1 MLLSSCPLAR
11 IIVSSSRSQL
21 LEDHLLSTAR
31 RASAFSRN
39 PLAELAGRWHD
50 LGKYHPDWQL
60 DLHANKHGRDHSTAG
75 AVHAAKHVSGAWGKV
90 LALIIAGHHSGLSD
104 MPKLAQRLHDKAL
117 AASEAIHETPAAVL
131 ASNVPSP
138 SRQPNDFDV
147 RMLYSALI
155 DADRLDAEAFEM
167 QRERPSRH
175 VPIAQL
181 QRRLD
186 AYIAKKEATV
196 SPLSSIRREIRI
208 ACETAAASAPGLFR
222 LTVPTGGGKT
232 LALMAFALRHAEAH
246 GKSRIIVAIPFTSII
261 EQTAQVY
268 RDVFGGRAV
277 LEHHSTTD
285 PDNGHWRQG
294 VDNWEAPVIVTTT
307 VQFFESLHTDRPG
320 RARKLHSLE
329 SAVIIVD
336 EAQTLPMDLAP
347 TIHDMIHKLIT
358 DYGCTVV
365 LSTASQPLPPQLYN
379 PTTKRLDKWPSDV
392 TEIMP
397 DVYSLEQRL
406 VRVKYDWTRCADKFS
421 YASLASEVA
430 MLPAALTITHR
441 RPDAQQ
447 LCQELDRA
455 LGDETT
461 LHLSTLMCA
470 AHRSEVLAAVK
481 RQPQCRVVSTQLVEA
496 GVDFSFPVVYKAL
509 SGLDSIVQA
518 AGRCNREGGAVLGDV
533 RVFDAETSPPGDLR
547 ERAAI
552 VREMLMEGRLGGLV
566 GNKEIAT
573 YFRRLEKK
581 VSLRN
586 GFEIMEARR
595 RLDFPVVAAMFRMI
609 AQTGTSIY
617 VPWGKGAELVARL
630 RKEGPSR
637 DLLRRLQRYVIV
649 LHEEDYIS
657 DDVET
662 LHWCGAGGRAS
673 GGGSGGGSG
682 GEKNCDCPL
691 ALSTQAVLERYS
703 YRFGWQLRRDGE
715 G

>member
-1 MLLSSCPLAR
+1 MSTPPLAR
-11 IIVSSSRSQL
+11 IDISSSRSQL
-21 LEDHLLSTAR
+21 LDDHLLSTAR
-31 RASAFSRN
+31 RAAAFSRHS
-39 PLAELAGRWHD
+39 LAELAGRWHD

-75 AVHAAKHVSGAWGKV
+75 AGHAAKHVPGAWGKV
-90 LALIIAGHHSGLSD
+90 LALIIAGHHGGLSD
-104 MPKLAQRLHDKAL
+104 MPKLTQRLQEKAL
-117 AASEAIHETPAAVL
+117 ATSEAIAEAPAAIL
-131 ASNVPSP
+131 ANNVPLP
-138 SRQPNDFDV
+138 TRQPNDFDV
-147 RMLYSALI
+147 RMLYSALV

-167 QRERPSRH
+167 QRERTARH
-175 VPIAQL
+175 VPMVQL

-186 AYIAKKEATV
+186 AYITKKEAIS

-208 ACETAAASAPGLFR
+208 ACETAAASASGLFC

-232 LALMAFALRHAEAH
+232 LASMAFALRHAQAH

-261 EQTAQVY
+261 EQTAEVY

-277 LEHHSTTD
+277 LEHHSAAD
-285 PDNGHWRQG
+285 PDSGHWRQG

-307 VQFFESLHTDRPG
+307 VQLFESLHTDRPG
-320 RARKLHSLE
+320 RARKLHSLDN
-329 SAVIIVD
+329 AVILID
-336 EAQTLPMDLAP
+336 EAQTLPLNLLP
-347 TIHDMIHKLIT
+347 TIHDMMHKLIA

-365 LSTASQPLPPQLYN
+365 LSTASQPLPPRLYN
-379 PTTKRLDKWPSDV
+379 PVTTRLDKWPDPV

-397 DVYSLEQRL
+397 DVYGLEQRL
-406 VRVKYDWTRCADKFS
+406 VRVSYDWSRCAEKFS
-421 YASLASEVA
+421 YAKLAGEA
-430 MLPAALTITHR
+430 ALLPAALTITHR
-441 RPDAQQ
+441 RPDAQR
-447 LCQELDRA
+447 LCREIDR
-455 LGDETT
+455 LVGDETT

-518 AGRCNREGGAVLGDV
+518 AGRCNREGSVVLGDV
-533 RVFDAETSPPGDLR
+533 RVFDAETAPPESLR
-547 ERAAI
+547 ARAEI
-552 VREMLMEGRLGGLV
+552 VRGMLGEGRLGGFV
-566 GNKEIAT
+566 GSKEVTT
-573 YFRRLEKK
+573 YFKHLEKK
-581 VSLRN
+581 VSLRS
-586 GFEIMEARR
+586 GLEIMEARQ

-609 AQTGTSIY
+609 AQTGTPIY
-617 VPWGKGAELVARL
+617 VPWGKGVELVARL

-637 DLLRRLQRYVIV
+637 ELLRRLQRYVIV
-649 LHEEDYIS
+649 LHEEDYSS

-662 LHWCGAGGRAS
+662 LHWCEGGAGAG
-673 GGGSGGGSG
+673 G

-715 G
+715 D

>member
-1 MLLSSCPLAR
+1 MPSDSLPLAR
-11 IIVSSSRSQL
+11 LDASLQGQL
-21 LEDHLLSTAR
+21 LEDHLVSTGK
-31 RASAFSRN
+31 RAAGFSRY
-39 PLAELAGRWHD
+39 PDLATLAGRWHD

-75 AVHAAKHVSGAWGKV
+75 AVHASKHVSGAWGKV
-90 LALIIAGHHSGLSD
+90 LALIIAGHHGGLSD

-117 AASEAIHETPAAVL
+117 AASEAINETPAAIL
-131 ASNVPSP
+131 ASNVPLP

-175 VPIAQL
+175 VPVVQL
-181 QRRLD
+181 QHRLD

-232 LALMAFALRHAEAH
+232 LAAMAFALRHAEAH

-307 VQFFESLHTDRPG
+307 VQLFESLHTDRPG

-397 DVYSLEQRL
+397 DVYGLEQRL

-447 LCQELDRA
+447 LCRELDRA

-552 VREMLMEGRLGGLV
+552 VREMLIEGRLGGLV
-566 GNKEIAT
+566 GSKEIAT

-581 VSLRN
+581 VGLRN

-637 DLLRRLQRYVIV
+637 ELLRRLQRYVIV

-673 GGGSGGGSG
+673 GGGGGGGSG

-715 G
+715 D